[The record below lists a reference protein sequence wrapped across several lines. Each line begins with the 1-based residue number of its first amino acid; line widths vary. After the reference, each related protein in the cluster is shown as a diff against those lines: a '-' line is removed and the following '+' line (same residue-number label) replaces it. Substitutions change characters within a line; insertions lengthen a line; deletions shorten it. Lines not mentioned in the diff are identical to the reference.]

1 LVFHFERE
9 RASQREGGWGRWVC
23 VVCIEKIPLELEL
36 EKKATKLTV
45 RAQFYNN
52 NIYIKDKKLTSSI
65 KNEKKKKINR
75 LLLFRSEINMKWQQ
89 IINNLINTDRSVT
102 AIFVE
107 EKEGK
112 KKRKKRLTL
121 IRFNSI

>member
-9 RASQREGGWGRWVC
+9 RASQRGGGWGRWVC

-45 RAQFYNN
+45 QAQFYNN